1 MERGL
6 LVSPPFSS
14 SSNFLFKLSYA
25 TLLYKV
31 DIESLLIGGVNF
43 KPSDVVDVFVWRV
56 WGVCGG
62 VEGGCY
68 NKYLIYYM
76 FQDILVHFF

>member
-14 SSNFLFKLSYA
+14 SYNFLFKLSYA

-31 DIESLLIGGVNF
+31 DLESLLVGTVSF
-43 KPSDVVDVFVWRV
+43 KPSDVDDV
-56 WGVCGG
+56 
-62 VEGGCY
+62 
-68 NKYLIYYM
+68 
-76 FQDILVHFF
+76 FQDILVHFFLNQKIRIRVGTY